1 MAINV
6 NDGTAKWQLIKYSEA
21 DTLNGY
27 TAEEIKG
34 QVNVPVQGVLV
45 VKGTFTV
52 GSTSSG
58 GFYGGNIPLP
68 SGYSRSQ
75 CTYWIENKSYGFS
88 NNGAVTLNT
97 EIANNKQGQWA
108 ADSSIRG
115 SGVATVYYVLWAYK

>member
-1 MAINV
+1 MASV
-6 NDGTAKWQLIKYSEA
+6 NDGSAVWQIIKYSEA

-27 TAEEIKG
+27 TAEQIKS
-34 QVNVPVQGVLV
+34 QVSVPVKGVLI
-45 VKGTFTV
+45 VKGTFVV

-75 CTYWIENKSYGFS
+75 CTYWIENGTYSFS
-88 NNGAVTLNT
+88 NNGGVTLNT
-97 EIANNKQGQWA
+97 QQANAKQGQWA

-115 SGVATVYYVLWAYK
+115 SGTANVYYLLWAYK

>member
-1 MAINV
+1 MANV
-6 NDGTAKWQLIKYSEA
+6 KDGSVTWSIESIYNAGQ
-21 DTLNGY
+21 LNGL
-27 TAEEIKG
+27 TAEQIKG
-34 QVNVPVQGVLV
+34 QVNIPVKGVLI

-58 GFYGGNIPLP
+58 GFYGGNIPVP

-75 CTYWIENKSYGFS
+75 CTYWIENKTYEFS
-88 NNGAVTLNT
+88 NNGGVTLNT